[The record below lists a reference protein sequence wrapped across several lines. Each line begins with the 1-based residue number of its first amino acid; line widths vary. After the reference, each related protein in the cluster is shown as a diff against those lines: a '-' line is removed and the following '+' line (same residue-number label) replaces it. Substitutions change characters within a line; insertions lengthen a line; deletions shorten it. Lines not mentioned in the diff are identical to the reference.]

1 MGPSDRNVLEV
12 QGLTVRFDTSERS
25 VVAVKDLGFHVR
37 AGEVLAIV
45 GESGSGKSVTSLSV
59 MRLIEH
65 GGGTIASGKISF
77 TRRNGG
83 KLDLAKAADSVM
95 RTIRGGEISMIFQEP
110 MTSLNPVFSVGT
122 QVAEAVM
129 LHQGLSHAEA
139 EAEALRM
146 LELVRIPE
154 AKQIL
159 KRYPHQLSGGMRQ
172 RVMIAMALSC
182 KPSLLIAD
190 EPTTALDVTIQ
201 AQILQL
207 IRQLQEE
214 MGMAVIF
221 LTHDMGV
228 VAEVADRVLVM
239 YHGEAVEEGTC
250 EQIFHNP
257 RHPYTQSLLAAVP
270 RLGSMRGTDEPAP
283 FPLLRITDPE
293 AEQLGTADMDETP
306 VDMPEPAASAPSVS
320 DGPVLSVDNLITRF
334 DVETGFWG
342 KVKRR
347 VHAVEQVS
355 FNLYP
360 GETLGLVGESGCG
373 KSTIGRSLIGLETP
387 RSGSI
392 VFNGQELTQVSGS
405 QLQKL
410 RRNIQYVFQ
419 DPYAALD
426 PRLTVGF
433 SIMEPLL
440 IHKVCS
446 RQEAERRV
454 GELLERVDL
463 DPAMAVRY
471 PHEFSGGQRQRVCI
485 ARALAMNPEI
495 IIADESVSALDVSVR
510 AQIIN
515 LLLALQ
521 KEFRIAFLF
530 ISHDMAVIERVCHR
544 VAVMYLGQIVELG
557 SRRDVF
563 ENPLHPYT
571 KRLMSAVPIPDPSR
585 RTMSH
590 TLLTG
595 EIPSPVRSA
604 DYEPVVAPLKEVS
617 PGHFVSEEQVAN
629 WF

>member
-221 LTHDMGV
+221 ITHDMGV

-392 VFNGQELTQVSGS
+392 VFNGQEITQVSGS